1 MKVINVFL
9 LVALLAVPFC
19 VSEIYTCTGKSLF
32 QDYGSYTLK
41 VNDGDYDIA
50 YNDVASC
57 TTLKTEQDDG
67 ICCYLKLKID
77 NSLYDETF
85 TQRGCYE
92 VTLSNITE
100 LEDQDKD
107 FDEIIDSLEDRIN
120 KANQKYNVTVDKIS
134 LDCSSKFIQFVGI
147 SLLLLLL

>member
-1 MKVINVFL
+1 MKVNIVFL

-19 VSEIYTCTGKSLF
+19 VSEIYNCTSKSLF
-32 QDYGSYTLK
+32 TEFGKYDLTS
-41 VNDGDYDIA
+41 NDADYDLA

-57 TTLKTEQDDG
+57 ATLRTEKEDG
-67 ICCYLKLKID
+67 ICCYIKIKFE
-77 NSLYDETF
+77 NSLYDETY
-85 TQRGCYE
+85 TQRGCHE
-92 VTLSNITE
+92 ISLSNVTE

-107 FDEIIDSLEDRIN
+107 FDLIIDEIEEGIN
-120 KANQKYNVTVDKIS
+120 KVNDNVEVDKVS

>member
-9 LVALLAVPFC
+9 LVALLTVPFC
-19 VSEIYTCTGKSLF
+19 VSEIYTCAGKSPFNEYDKYYLNYIDADH
-32 QDYGSYTLK
+32 DY
-41 VNDGDYDIA
+41 A

-57 TTLKTEQDDG
+57 ATLKTEKEEG
-67 ICCYLKLKID
+67 ICCYIKIKFE
-77 NSLYDETF
+77 NSLYDETY
-85 TQRGCYE
+85 TQRGCHE
-92 VTLSNITE
+92 ITLSNVTE

-107 FDEIIDSLEDRIN
+107 FDDIIEYIENRIDEEN
-120 KANQKYNVTVDKIS
+120 RSRNVTVDKVS

>member
-32 QDYGSYTLK
+32 QDYGSYTLN
-41 VNDGDYDIA
+41 VYDRDYDIA
-50 YNDVASC
+50 YNDFASC
-57 TTLKTEQDDG
+57 ATLRTEQKDG

-92 VTLSNITE
+92 LTFSNITE

-107 FDEIIDSLEDRIN
+107 FDEIIDNLETRIN
-120 KANQKYNVTVDKIS
+120 NANKGYNVTVDKIS